1 MRVLPRDLVEN
12 SLLPLPLH
20 LTMGLLSCFAPL
32 LGQTSSGSSIYSDC
46 TLVAQDS
53 LAYGEKKSFAAAADD
68 VVHRAVDSKSLATL
82 QTETK
87 ARVEALRNE
96 LKKEGLQA

>member
-1 MRVLPRDLVEN
+1 
-12 SLLPLPLH
+12 
-20 LTMGLLSCFAPL
+20 MGLLSCFAPL
-32 LGQTSSGSSIYSDC
+32 LGQTSSASSIYSDC

-53 LAYGEKKSFAAAADD
+53 LVYGEKNKSFAADH
-68 VVHRAVDSKSLATL
+68 VVHRAVDSKWLISLRTD
-82 QTETK
+82 TK